1 MVMATTDGYKAG
13 GGTPSIS
20 RARLST
26 SVEPTGMAGTRSTGN
41 KEFWDDFFNG
51 DFSFLKMEIK
61 FGSSPFVEMTKLNKK
76 GFKLFKNRIL

>member
-1 MVMATTDGYKAG
+1 MATTDGYKAG

-41 KEFWDDFFNG
+41 KEFGMIFNG
-51 DFSFLKMEIK
+51 DFSFLKME
-61 FGSSPFVEMTKLNKK
+61 N
-76 GFKLFKNRIL
+76 